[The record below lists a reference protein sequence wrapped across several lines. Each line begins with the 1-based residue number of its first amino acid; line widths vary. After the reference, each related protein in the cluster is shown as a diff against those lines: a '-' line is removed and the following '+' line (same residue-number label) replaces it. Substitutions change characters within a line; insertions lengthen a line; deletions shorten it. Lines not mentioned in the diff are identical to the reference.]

1 MRNKNFENLIDSFF
15 FGYNPVNV
23 RTRLE
28 ETPDDEYEVNY
39 TKDGAYCFFEV
50 PGFNK
55 TNLKVEFEDGAVE
68 IEGKRTYKVE
78 GQEKTKTISH
88 RFRIGKEYD
97 SSLLEAT
104 IEDGILTLF
113 VPNLKKPE
121 PRKRVSLL

>member
-1 MRNKNFENLIDSFF
+1 MRNRNFENLIDSFF

-23 RTRLE
+23 RTRLD
-28 ETPDDEYEVNY
+28 ETPSDGYNVNY

-55 TNLKVEFEDGAVE
+55 TNLKVEFENGVVE

-78 GQEKTKTISH
+78 GEEKTKTISH
-88 RFRIGKEYD
+88 RFRIGEGYD
-97 SSLLEAT
+97 SSLIEAT
-104 IEDGILTLF
+104 VEDGILTLF